1 MVHKDFLGHGLSY
14 PFRQGATDFASA
26 SGKELVENC
35 INVILDTPQGS
46 LRWKPWFGS
55 KLHTLVWRNND
66 SVIKTLA
73 QRYTINAIKRAEP
86 RVVVKDKDVQ
96 VWIDD
101 NELYIKLSYTIIN
114 SNVDGNMV
122 YSRPLKRSA

>member
-1 MVHKDFLGHGLSY
+1 MSKKDFLGQGLSY

-26 SGKELVENC
+26 SGKEIVESC

-101 NELYIKLSYTIIN
+101 NELYIKLSYSIIN